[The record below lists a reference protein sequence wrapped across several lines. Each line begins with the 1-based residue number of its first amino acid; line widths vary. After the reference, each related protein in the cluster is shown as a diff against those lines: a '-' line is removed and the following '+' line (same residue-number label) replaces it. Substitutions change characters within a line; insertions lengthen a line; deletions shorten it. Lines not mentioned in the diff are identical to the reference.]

1 VKKYKTIIMKTVDA
15 KGKLCPMP
23 LIMTKKALGEI
34 KENESLKILID
45 NDTSVKNVT
54 RFLEEHGMKVHTE
67 KKGDVSELTVNKAGN
82 IPESTSA
89 EEYCTVGEDGI
100 ANYIVAIQRNRLGD
114 GAEELGTI
122 LIKGFVN
129 TLPEVTLKPKTI
141 VFLNS
146 GIFLALKDS
155 PVIESLK
162 KLENSGVEILA
173 CGTCLDYYKKKEEL
187 GVGKISNMYDI
198 LERLSNTGNVIYP

>member
-1 VKKYKTIIMKTVDA
+1 MKIVDA
-15 KGKLCPMP
+15 KGKLCPVP
-23 LIMTKKALGEI
+23 IIMTKKAINEI

-45 NDTSVKNVT
+45 NETSVKNVT
-54 RFLEEHGMKVHTE
+54 RFLEENGMKVHTE
-67 KKGDVSELTVNKAGN
+67 KKGNVFELTVNKTGN
-82 IPESTSA
+82 IPESANA
-89 EEYCTVGEDGI
+89 EDYCQVEDVKVS
-100 ANYIVAIQRNRLGD
+100 NYVVSIQRNRLGD

-122 LIKGFVN
+122 LIKGFIN
-129 TLPEVTLKPKTI
+129 TLPEIDVKPKTI

-155 PVIESLK
+155 PVLESLK

-198 LERLSNTGNVIYP
+198 LERLSKAGNVIYP

>member
-1 VKKYKTIIMKTVDA
+1 MKTVDA

-23 LIMTKKALGEI
+23 LIMTKKALGEM

-67 KKGDVSELTVNKAGN
+67 NKGNVFELTVNKTGN
-82 IPESTSA
+82 IPESA
-89 EEYCTVGEDGI
+89 KVEDYCSVEDTNVS
-100 ANYIVAIQRNRLGD
+100 NYVIAIQHNRLGD
-114 GAEELGTI
+114 GAEELGMI

-129 TLPEVTLKPKTI
+129 TLPEVSLKPKTI

-162 KLENSGVEILA
+162 KLENMGVEILA

-187 GVGKISNMYDI
+187 GVGKVSNMYDI
-198 LERLSNTGNVIYP
+198 LERLSGAGKVIYP

>member
-1 VKKYKTIIMKTVDA
+1 MKTVDA

-23 LIMTKKALGEI
+23 LIMTKKAIDEI

-54 RFLEEHGMKVHTE
+54 RFLEEHGMKVNTE
-67 KKGDVSELTVNKAGN
+67 KNGNVYELIVNKTGN
-82 IPESTSA
+82 IPEATKA
-89 EEYCTVGEDGI
+89 EDYCSIEDTKFS
-100 ANYIVAIQRNRLGD
+100 NYVVAIQRNRLGD

-122 LIKGFVN
+122 LIKGFIN

-141 VFLNS
+141 VILNS

-155 PVIESLK
+155 PVIDSLK
-162 KLENSGVEILA
+162 KLEDIGVEILA
-173 CGTCLDYYKKKEEL
+173 CGTCLDFYKKKEEL

-198 LERLSNTGNVIYP
+198 LERLCQAGNVIYP

>member
-1 VKKYKTIIMKTVDA
+1 MRTVDA

-23 LIMTKKALGEI
+23 LIMTKKAIDEI

-54 RFLEEHGMKVHTE
+54 RFLEEHGMKVNTE
-67 KKGDVSELTVNKAGN
+67 KNGNVYELIVNKTGD
-82 IPESTSA
+82 IPEGTKA
-89 EEYCTVGEDGI
+89 EDYCSVED
-100 ANYIVAIQRNRLGD
+100 AKLTNYVVAIQRNKLGD

-122 LIKGFVN
+122 LIKGFIN

-146 GIFLALKDS
+146 GIFMALKDS
-155 PVIESLK
+155 PVIDSLK
-162 KLENSGVEILA
+162 KLEDIGVEILS
-173 CGTCLDYYKKKEEL
+173 CGTCLDFYKKKEEL

-198 LERLSNTGNVIYP
+198 LERLSQAGNVIYP

>member
-1 VKKYKTIIMKTVDA
+1 MKTVDA
-15 KGKLCPMP
+15 KGKHCPMP
-23 LIMTKKALGEI
+23 LIMTKKAIDEI

-54 RFLEEHGMKVHTE
+54 RFLEEHGMKVNTE
-67 KKGDVSELTVNKAGN
+67 KNGNVYELIVNKTGN
-82 IPESTSA
+82 IPEATKA
-89 EEYCTVGEDGI
+89 EDYCSIEDTKFS
-100 ANYIVAIQRNRLGD
+100 NYVVAIQRNRLGD

-122 LIKGFVN
+122 LIKGFIN

-141 VFLNS
+141 VILNS

-155 PVIESLK
+155 PVIDSLK
-162 KLENSGVEILA
+162 KLEDIGVEILA
-173 CGTCLDYYKKKEEL
+173 CGTCLDFYKKKEEL

-198 LERLSNTGNVIYP
+198 LERLSQAGNVIYP